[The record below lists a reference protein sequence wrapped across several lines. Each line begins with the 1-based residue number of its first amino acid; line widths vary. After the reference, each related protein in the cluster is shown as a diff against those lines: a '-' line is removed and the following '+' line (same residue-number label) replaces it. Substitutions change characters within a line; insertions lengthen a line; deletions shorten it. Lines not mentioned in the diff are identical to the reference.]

1 MAKVKVGN
9 SFWTDL
15 ANSISGMRKGARDE
29 TERLRRVKNDERG
42 MELREEENLRQNQ
55 ALEFQRQSLEENKAR
70 SAADL
75 RLREGDARREQEKL
89 DADKQERARVI
100 GEQEGAEPGL
110 RERILQFDPQAK
122 GLDKMDYQ
130 SLRAQ
135 LQMLQQRQTSKEVAE
150 LSHRM
155 GLDDQLRALRTMQS
169 MANMNL
175 ANVKRARDD
184 AIKRVMSDP
193 ALMKEY
199 SDLIRA
205 KDPEPLR
212 KMIAKISA
220 GRDLDA
226 EILKAGA
233 EVNDLKQKAF
243 TLQGVTGGA
252 GEDPRVTAEVDKNMP
267 FALLDPTTQAQIT
280 AQIAANLKAGKPI
293 DITEARSRGIPV
305 EQIAAT
311 SGIALDPITGGPQAV
326 AGAPAAGSA
335 APSPFAS
342 GVQAGMQFRH
352 GRPPQVPSTAAAAG
366 VPDIRETGVGAS
378 IEAALYPG
386 QPPVT
391 PTRLDLMRTRLG
403 IPAPQTIPPQPSA
416 FPTSEAGIQRSMQ
429 VAPSIAHPQISSGI
443 GAKPLL
449 PQPNSPVMSPFA
461 PLMQASTLPSAE
473 QIARQ
478 LLDQGSGYD
487 EVVAAIPEQ
496 FRPLLTARLPKRL
509 PTGGTQQY

>member
-1 MAKVKVGN
+1 MGKVKVG
-9 SFWTDL
+9 SSLWTDL
-15 ANSISGMRKGARDE
+15 ANSISGMRRGAQDE
-29 TERLRRVKNDERG
+29 TERKRREANDQRG
-42 MELREEENLRQNQ
+42 VELREEENIRQNQ
-55 ALEFQRQSLEENKAR
+55 ALDLQRQTLEENKSR

-75 RLREGDARREQEKL
+75 RLSESQNTRENAAFEAE
-89 DADKQERARVI
+89 KQERARVI

-110 RERILQFDPQAK
+110 RERIMQFDPKAQ
-122 GLDKMDYQ
+122 GLDKMDYA
-130 SLRAQ
+130 SLRAM
-135 LQMLQQRQTSKEVAE
+135 LQQLQQRQTSKEVAII
-150 LSHRM
+150 SHRM
-155 GLDDQLRALRTMQS
+155 QLDDQLRALRTMQS

-212 KMIAKISA
+212 KMIAKISS

-226 EILKAGA
+226 EILRAGQ

-252 GEDPRVTAEVDKNMP
+252 GQDPRVTAEVDKNMP
-267 FALLDPTTQAQIT
+267 FALLDPTVQAQIT
-280 AQIAANLKAGKPI
+280 AQISANLKAGKPI

-311 SGIALDPITGGPQAV
+311 SGVQLDQTTGAIGPMQSPA
-326 AGAPAAGSA
+326 AAPGAPA
-335 APSPFAS
+335 
-342 GVQAGMQFRH
+342 R
-352 GRPPQVPSTAAAAG
+352 AG
-366 VPDIRETGVGAS
+366 VPNLNLDTSPMTPGAPVSPLRYNNTPPGETQLGSS

-386 QPPVT
+386 RPPVT

-416 FPTSEAGIQRSMQ
+416 FPTSEAGLQQSMQ
-429 VAPSIAHPQISSGI
+429 VPQSMAHPQISSGI

-487 EVVAAIPEQ
+487 EVVAAIPEA